1 MITRLTVAIAITI
14 VSLSQASAAF
24 DPDRIVTGVD
34 HATKTVSCHAKRGE
48 PSYSYKTTDKTV
60 IRISGKR
67 PLRSRGEFSQIKAGE
82 VITVEYHLHGHDRVA
97 DRIVIHPR

>member
-1 MITRLTVAIAITI
+1 MIRRLTVAIAITI

-24 DPDRIVTGVD
+24 DPHRIVTGVD
-34 HATKTVSCHAKRGE
+34 YATKTVSCHAKRGE